1 MKRKSIKILTYVALA
16 ISIALA
22 AYYFFRTQS
31 LKNKVESSNEEL
43 AQILENV
50 EKQQQILSID
60 SILIEGDYSAA
71 LKAYEKQLEGV
82 NDEEAEAIR
91 KRIRLVQSLMYEP
104 QTKVESDTDSVT
116 LAYIDS
122 LEQSTRIA
130 TPEEIRQYDSLSF
143 ALRKVKVQ
151 VNNLQRQLRQKS
163 FGQYITFKSSKG
175 STVHYVG
182 QVKEGKA
189 NGTGVALL
197 KTGSRYEGEWK
208 NNQRH
213 GEGAF
218 YWPDGEYYK
227 GEYRNDKRHGEGTY
241 YWPNG
246 EKFVG
251 QWANDGRNGRGIFY
265 GADGDVVASGIWKD
279 DELVEVD
286 EK

>member
-1 MKRKSIKILTYVALA
+1 MKRKGIKIIIYVALA
-16 ISIALA
+16 VAIALA
-22 AYYFFRTQS
+22 GFYFFRTQS
-31 LKNKVESSNEEL
+31 LKKKVESRNEEL
-43 AQILENV
+43 NQVLENV
-50 EKQQQILSID
+50 KKQREVLAID
-60 SILIEGDYSAA
+60 SLLLEGDYSSA
-71 LKAYEKQLEGV
+71 LKAYEKQLEESV
-82 NDEEAEAIR
+82 EKEADAIR
-91 KRIRLVQSLMYEP
+91 KRIKLVRSLMYEP
-104 QTKVESDTDSVT
+104 QTKVEADTDSVT

-122 LEQSTRIA
+122 LEQTTRVA
-130 TPEEIRQYDSLSF
+130 TPAEIRQYDSLTF

-151 VNNLQRQLRQKS
+151 LNNLRKQLRQKS

-182 QVKEGKA
+182 QVKDGMA

-213 GEGAF
+213 GEGTF
-218 YWPDGEYYK
+218 FWPDGEYYK
-227 GEYRNDKRHGEGTY
+227 GEYKNDKRHGTGTY
-241 YWPNG
+241 FWPNG

-265 GADGDVVASGIWKD
+265 GSDGEVVASGIWKD